1 MGIGPGKIKAASP
14 EHKPPA
20 WPSADLE
27 SIHFGGE
34 DSIDCVNRI
43 TQRTFL
49 KQTSQGL
56 AGLAVAPAALARP
69 LGQAERSA
77 QPTAKPVATFSVV
90 GFDPRTGDLGVAV
103 QSKFFAVGSVVPWAK
118 AGVGA
123 IATQSYANVSYGP
136 DGLELL
142 AKGKSAR
149 ETVETLTSADGNKQ
163 RRQLGIVDA
172 KGNSAS
178 FTGSGCHPWAGHI
191 EKPDFCAQGNILTGK
206 EVVDAMA
213 ASFEQSQKKGK
224 GGLCNW
230 LADALTVGQDAGG
243 DSRGR
248 QSAAL
253 LVVRKNGGYAGGN
266 DRFIDLRVDDH
277 KTPIIEL
284 HRLLAIHKKI
294 HKRAHENPPK
304 R

>member
-1 MGIGPGKIKAASP
+1 MGIGVGKIEGAPSK
-14 EHKPPA
+14 HKPPA
-20 WPSADLE
+20 RAGADLR
-27 SIHFGGE
+27 SIHFGDE
-34 DSIDCVNRI
+34 DSIDCVNQI

-49 KQTSQGL
+49 KQTGQGL
-56 AGLAVAPAALARP
+56 ASLAVTPAGLAKP
-69 LGQAERSA
+69 LGQVATQA
-77 QPTAKPVATFSVV
+77 NPVATFSIV

-103 QSKFFAVGSVVPWAK
+103 QSKFFAVGSVVPWAQ

-136 DGLELL
+136 EGLELL
-142 AKGKSAR
+142 TKGQTAR
-149 ETVETLTSADGNKQ
+149 ETVKALTSADKD
-163 RRQLGIVDA
+163 RRLRQLGIVDA
-172 KGNSAS
+172 RGNSTS
-178 FTGSGCHPWAGHI
+178 FTGSECHQWAGHS
-191 EKPDFCAQGNILTGK
+191 ERPNFCAQGNILTGK

-213 ASFEQSQKKGK
+213 ASFEQSQKKGM

-230 LADALTVGQDAGG
+230 LADALTAGQDAGG

-253 LVVRKNGGYAGGN
+253 LVVRKNGGYAAGN

-284 HRLLAIHKKI
+284 HRLLTLHKKI
-294 HKRAHENPPK
+294 YKRAHENPPK

>member
-1 MGIGPGKIKAASP
+1 MGIDAGKIKAASP

-20 WPSADLE
+20 WPSADLR
-27 SIHFGGE
+27 SIHFGLDDIIAG
-34 DSIDCVNRI
+34 VNRI
-43 TQRTFL
+43 NQRTFI
-49 KQTSQGL
+49 KRTSQGL
-56 AGLAVAPAALARP
+56 AGLAIAPAALAKP

-77 QPTAKPVATFSVV
+77 QTTAKPVATFSIA
-90 GFDPRTGDLGVAV
+90 GFDPHTGDLGVAV

-163 RRQLGIVDA
+163 RRQLGIVDTR
-172 KGNSAS
+172 GNSAA
-178 FTGSGCHPWAGHI
+178 FTGSGCHQWAGHI
-191 EKPDFCAQGNILTGK
+191 EKPNFCAQGNILTGK

-213 ASFEQSQKKGK
+213 SSFEQSQKQAK

-230 LADALTVGQDAGG
+230 LVDALTAGQDAGG

-253 LVVRKNGGYAGGN
+253 LVVRKKGGYGGGN

-277 KTPIIEL
+277 KTPIVEL
-284 HRLLAIHKKI
+284 RRLLQLHKNLF
-294 HKRAHENPPK
+294 KRTHANPPK
-304 R
+304 G

>member
-1 MGIGPGKIKAASP
+1 MGIGVGKIEGAPSK
-14 EHKPPA
+14 HKPPA
-20 WPSADLE
+20 RAGADLR
-27 SIHFGGE
+27 SIHFGDE
-34 DSIDCVNRI
+34 DSIDCVNQI

-49 KQTSQGL
+49 KQTGQGL
-56 AGLAVAPAALARP
+56 ASLAVTPAGLAKP
-69 LGQAERSA
+69 LGQVATQA
-77 QPTAKPVATFSVV
+77 NPVATFSIV

-136 DGLELL
+136 EGLERLT
-142 AKGKSAR
+142 KGQTAR
-149 ETVETLTSADGNKQ
+149 ETVKALTSADKD
-163 RRQLGIVDA
+163 RRLRQLGIVDA
-172 KGNSAS
+172 RGNSTS
-178 FTGSGCHPWAGHI
+178 FTGSGCHQWAGHS
-191 EKPDFCAQGNILTGK
+191 ERPNFCAQGNILTGK

-213 ASFEQSQKKGK
+213 ASFEQSQKKGM

-230 LADALTVGQDAGG
+230 LADALTAGQDAGG

-253 LVVRKNGGYAGGN
+253 LVVRKNGGYAAGN

-284 HRLLAIHKKI
+284 HRLLTLHKKI

>member
-1 MGIGPGKIKAASP
+1 MGIDPGRIKATP
-14 EHKPPA
+14 LEHKPPA
-20 WPSADLE
+20 WPSADLG
-27 SIHFGGE
+27 SIHFGLDDIIGG
-34 DSIDCVNRI
+34 VNRI
-43 TQRTFL
+43 NQRTFI
-49 KQTSQGL
+49 KRTGQGL
-56 AGLAVAPAALARP
+56 AGLAVAPAALVKP
-69 LGQAERSA
+69 K
-77 QPTAKPVATFSVV
+77 TKPVATFSIV
-90 GFDPRTGDLGVAV
+90 GFDPLTGDLGVAV

-213 ASFEQSQKKGK
+213 ASFEQSQKQAK
-224 GGLCNW
+224 GGLCDW
-230 LADALTVGQDAGG
+230 LANALMAGQNAGG

-253 LVVRKNGGYAGGN
+253 LVVRKKGGYGGGN

-277 KTPIIEL
+277 KTPIAEL
-284 HRLLAIHKKI
+284 RRLLQLHKNLF
-294 HKRAHENPPK
+294 KRAHANPPK
-304 R
+304 G

>member
-1 MGIGPGKIKAASP
+1 MDISPGKIKAVPP

-20 WPSADLE
+20 WPSADLG
-27 SIHFGGE
+27 SIHFGVG
-34 DSIDCVNRI
+34 DSISDVNRI
-43 TQRTFL
+43 NQRTFI
-49 KQTSQGL
+49 KRTGQGL
-56 AGLAVAPAALARP
+56 AGLAVAPDALVK
-69 LGQAERSA
+69 
-77 QPTAKPVATFSVV
+77 PTAKPVATFSIV

-142 AKGKSAR
+142 ADGKSAR
-149 ETVETLTSADGNKQ
+149 ETVSTLTSADRNKQ

-178 FTGSGCHPWAGHI
+178 FTGSDCHDWAGHI
-191 EKPDFCAQGNILTGK
+191 EKPNFCAQGNILTGK
-206 EVVDAMA
+206 EVVDTMA
-213 ASFEQSQKKGK
+213 SSFEQSQKQAK
-224 GGLCNW
+224 GGLCDW
-230 LADALTVGQDAGG
+230 LADALMAGQDAGG

-253 LVVRKNGGYAGGN
+253 LVVRKKGGYGGGN
-266 DRFIDLRVDDH
+266 DLFIDLRVDDH
-277 KTPIIEL
+277 KTPIAEL
-284 HRLLAIHKKI
+284 HRLLQLHKKLF
-294 HKRAHENPPK
+294 KRAHANPPNG
-304 R
+304 

>member
-1 MGIGPGKIKAASP
+1 MDISPGKIKAVPP

-20 WPSADLE
+20 WPSADLG
-27 SIHFGGE
+27 SIHFGVG
-34 DSIDCVNRI
+34 DSISDVNRI
-43 TQRTFL
+43 NQRTFI
-49 KQTSQGL
+49 KRTGQGL
-56 AGLAVAPAALARP
+56 AGLAVAPAALAK
-69 LGQAERSA
+69 
-77 QPTAKPVATFSVV
+77 PTAKPVATFSIV

-142 AKGKSAR
+142 ADGKSAR
-149 ETVETLTSADGNKQ
+149 ETVSTLTSADRNKQ

-178 FTGSGCHPWAGHI
+178 FTGSDCHDWAGHI
-191 EKPDFCAQGNILTGK
+191 EKPNFCAQGNILTGK
-206 EVVDAMA
+206 EVVDTMA
-213 ASFEQSQKKGK
+213 SSFEQSQKQAK
-224 GGLCNW
+224 GGLCDW
-230 LADALTVGQDAGG
+230 LADALMAGQDAGG

-253 LVVRKNGGYAGGN
+253 LVVRKKGGYGGGN

-277 KTPIIEL
+277 KTPIAEL
-284 HRLLAIHKKI
+284 HRLLQLHKKLF
-294 HKRAHENPPK
+294 KRAHANPPNG
-304 R
+304 

>member
-1 MGIGPGKIKAASP
+1 MGIGPGKIKAARP

-20 WPSADLE
+20 WPSADLG
-27 SIHFGGE
+27 SIHFGGG
-34 DSIDCVNRI
+34 DSISSVNRI
-43 TQRTFL
+43 NQRTFI
-49 KQTSQGL
+49 KRTGQGL
-56 AGLAVAPAALARP
+56 VGLAVAPAALAKP
-69 LGQAERSA
+69 K
-77 QPTAKPVATFSVV
+77 TKPVATFSIV
-90 GFDPRTGDLGVAV
+90 GFDPLTGDLGVAV

-123 IATQSYANVSYGP
+123 IATQSYANVTYGP

-191 EKPDFCAQGNILTGK
+191 EKPHFCAQGNILTGK

-213 ASFEQSQKKGK
+213 ASFEQSQKQAK
-224 GGLCNW
+224 GGLCDW
-230 LADALTVGQDAGG
+230 LANALMAGQDAGG

-253 LVVRKNGGYAGGN
+253 LVVRKKGGYGGGN

-277 KTPIIEL
+277 KTPIVEL
-284 HRLLAIHKKI
+284 RRLLQLHKNLF
-294 HKRAHENPPK
+294 KRAHANPPK
-304 R
+304 G

>member
-1 MGIGPGKIKAASP
+1 MGIGPGKIKAAPP

-20 WPSADLE
+20 WPSADLG
-27 SIHFGGE
+27 SIHFGDG
-34 DSIDCVNRI
+34 DSISGVNLI
-43 TQRTFL
+43 NQRTFI
-49 KQTSQGL
+49 KRTGQGL
-56 AGLAVAPAALARP
+56 AGLAVAPAALAK
-69 LGQAERSA
+69 
-77 QPTAKPVATFSVV
+77 PTTKPVATFSIV

-142 AKGKSAR
+142 ADGKSAR
-149 ETVETLTSADGNKQ
+149 ETVSTLTSADRNKQ

-178 FTGSGCHPWAGHI
+178 FTGSDCHDWAGHI
-191 EKPDFCAQGNILTGK
+191 EKPHFCAQGNILTGK
-206 EVVDAMA
+206 EVVDTMA
-213 ASFEQSQKKGK
+213 SSFEQSQKQAK
-224 GGLCNW
+224 GGLCDW
-230 LADALTVGQDAGG
+230 LADALMAGQDAGG

-253 LVVRKNGGYAGGN
+253 LVVRKKGGYGGGN

-277 KTPIIEL
+277 KTPIAEL
-284 HRLLAIHKKI
+284 RRLLQLHKKLF
-294 HKRAHENPPK
+294 KRAHANPPNG
-304 R
+304 

>member
-1 MGIGPGKIKAASP
+1 MGIDAGKIKAASP

-20 WPSADLE
+20 WPSADLG
-27 SIHFGGE
+27 SIHFGDG
-34 DSIDCVNRI
+34 DSISGVNRI
-43 TQRTFL
+43 NQRTFI
-49 KQTSQGL
+49 KRTGQGL
-56 AGLAVAPAALARP
+56 AGLAVAPAALAA
-69 LGQAERSA
+69 L
-77 QPTAKPVATFSVV
+77 AKPKTEPVATFSIA
-90 GFDPRTGDLGVAV
+90 GFDPHTGDLGVAV

-213 ASFEQSQKKGK
+213 ASFEQSQKQAK

-230 LADALTVGQDAGG
+230 LVDALTAGQDAGG

-253 LVVRKNGGYAGGN
+253 LVVRKKGGYGGGN

-277 KTPIIEL
+277 KTPIVEL
-284 HRLLAIHKKI
+284 RRLLQLHKNLF
-294 HKRAHENPPK
+294 KRAHANPPK
-304 R
+304 G

>member
-1 MGIGPGKIKAASP
+1 MGIGPGKIKAARP

-20 WPSADLE
+20 WPSADLG
-27 SIHFGGE
+27 SIHFGDG
-34 DSIDCVNRI
+34 DSISGVNLI
-43 TQRTFL
+43 NQRTFI
-49 KQTSQGL
+49 KRTGQGL
-56 AGLAVAPAALARP
+56 AGLAVAPDALVK
-69 LGQAERSA
+69 
-77 QPTAKPVATFSVV
+77 PTVKPVATFSIV

-142 AKGKSAR
+142 ADGKSAR
-149 ETVETLTSADGNKQ
+149 ETVSTLTSADRNKQ

-178 FTGSGCHPWAGHI
+178 FTGSDCHDWAGHI
-191 EKPDFCAQGNILTGK
+191 EKPIFCAQGNILTGK
-206 EVVDAMA
+206 EVVDTMA
-213 ASFEQSQKKGK
+213 SSFEQSQKQAK
-224 GGLCNW
+224 GGLCDW
-230 LADALTVGQDAGG
+230 LADALMAGQDAGG

-253 LVVRKNGGYAGGN
+253 LVVRKKGGYGGGN
-266 DRFIDLRVDDH
+266 ERFIDLRVDDH
-277 KTPIIEL
+277 KTPIAEL
-284 HRLLAIHKKI
+284 RRLLQLHKNLF
-294 HKRAHENPPK
+294 KRAHANPPNG
-304 R
+304 

>member
-1 MGIGPGKIKAASP
+1 MGIGAGKLEGAPSK
-14 EHKPPA
+14 HKPPA
-20 WPSADLE
+20 RPDADLG

-34 DSIDCVNRI
+34 DSIDHVNRI

-49 KQTSQGL
+49 KQTGQGL
-56 AGLAVAPAALARP
+56 ASLAVTPAGLAKP
-69 LGQAERSA
+69 LGQVATKA
-77 QPTAKPVATFSVV
+77 NPVATFSIV

-123 IATQSYANVSYGP
+123 IATQSYANVTYGP
-136 DGLELL
+136 EGLERLT
-142 AKGKSAR
+142 KGQTAR
-149 ETVETLTSADGNKQ
+149 ETLKALTSIDKD
-163 RRQLGIVDA
+163 RRLRQLGIVDA
-172 KGNSAS
+172 RGNSAS
-178 FTGSGCHPWAGHI
+178 FTGGGCHDWAGHI
-191 EKPDFCAQGNILTGK
+191 EKPNFCTQGNILTGK

-213 ASFEQSQKKGK
+213 TSFEQSQKKGN
-224 GGLCNW
+224 GRLCNW
-230 LADALTVGQDAGG
+230 LVDALTVGQDAGG

-284 HRLLAIHKKI
+284 HRLLTLHKKI
-294 HKRAHENPPK
+294 HKHAHEHPPK

>member
-27 SIHFGGE
+27 SIHFGGG
-34 DSIDCVNRI
+34 DSISGVNRI
-43 TQRTFL
+43 NQRTFI
-49 KQTSQGL
+49 KRTGQGL
-56 AGLAVAPAALARP
+56 AGLAVAPAALAKP
-69 LGQAERSA
+69 KTE
-77 QPTAKPVATFSVV
+77 PVATFSIA
-90 GFDPRTGDLGVAV
+90 GFDPHTDDLGVAV

-191 EKPDFCAQGNILTGK
+191 EKPNFCAQGNILTGK

-213 ASFEQSQKKGK
+213 SSFEQSQKQAK
-224 GGLCNW
+224 GGLCDW
-230 LADALTVGQDAGG
+230 LVDALTAGQDAGG

-253 LVVRKNGGYAGGN
+253 LVVRKKGGYGGGN

-277 KTPIIEL
+277 KTPIVEL
-284 HRLLAIHKKI
+284 RRLLQLHKNLF
-294 HKRAHENPPK
+294 KRAHANPPK
-304 R
+304 G

>member
-1 MGIGPGKIKAASP
+1 MDISPGKIKAVPP

-20 WPSADLE
+20 WPSADLG
-27 SIHFGGE
+27 SIHFGVG
-34 DSIDCVNRI
+34 DSISDVNRI
-43 TQRTFL
+43 NQRTFI
-49 KQTSQGL
+49 KRTGQGL
-56 AGLAVAPAALARP
+56 AGLAVAPDALVK
-69 LGQAERSA
+69 
-77 QPTAKPVATFSVV
+77 PTVKPVATFSIV

-142 AKGKSAR
+142 ADGKSAR
-149 ETVETLTSADGNKQ
+149 ETVSTLTSADRNKQ

-178 FTGSGCHPWAGHI
+178 FTGSDCHDWAGHI
-191 EKPDFCAQGNILTGK
+191 EKPNFCAQGNILTGK
-206 EVVDAMA
+206 EVVDTMA
-213 ASFEQSQKKGK
+213 SSFEQSQKQAK
-224 GGLCNW
+224 GGLCDW
-230 LADALTVGQDAGG
+230 LADALMAGQDAGG

-253 LVVRKNGGYAGGN
+253 LVVRKKGGYGGGN
-266 DRFIDLRVDDH
+266 DLFIDLRVDDH
-277 KTPIIEL
+277 KTPIAEL
-284 HRLLAIHKKI
+284 HRLLQLHKKLF
-294 HKRAHENPPK
+294 KRAHANPPNE
-304 R
+304 

>member
-1 MGIGPGKIKAASP
+1 MGIDAGKIKAASP

-20 WPSADLE
+20 WPSADLG
-27 SIHFGGE
+27 SIHFGDG
-34 DSIDCVNRI
+34 DSISGVNRI
-43 TQRTFL
+43 NQRTFI
-49 KQTSQGL
+49 KRTGQGL
-56 AGLAVAPAALARP
+56 AGLTIAPAALAKP
-69 LGQAERSA
+69 LGQAKT
-77 QPTAKPVATFSVV
+77 QAKPVATFSIA
-90 GFDPRTGDLGVAV
+90 GFDPHTGDLGVAV

-213 ASFEQSQKKGK
+213 ASFEQSQKQAK

-230 LADALTVGQDAGG
+230 LVDALTAGQDAGG

-253 LVVRKNGGYAGGN
+253 LVVRKKGGYGGGN

-277 KTPIIEL
+277 KTPIVEL
-284 HRLLAIHKKI
+284 RRLLQLHKNLF
-294 HKRAHENPPK
+294 KRAHANPPK
-304 R
+304 G

>member
-1 MGIGPGKIKAASP
+1 MGIGVGKIEGAPSK
-14 EHKPPA
+14 HKPPA
-20 WPSADLE
+20 RAGADLR
-27 SIHFGGE
+27 SIHFGDE
-34 DSIDCVNRI
+34 DSIDCVNQI

-49 KQTSQGL
+49 KQTGQGL
-56 AGLAVAPAALARP
+56 ASLAVTPAGLAKP
-69 LGQAERSA
+69 LGQVATQA
-77 QPTAKPVATFSVV
+77 NPVATFSIV

-103 QSKFFAVGSVVPWAK
+103 QSKFFAVGSVVPWAQ

-136 DGLELL
+136 EGLERLT
-142 AKGKSAR
+142 KGQTAR
-149 ETVETLTSADGNKQ
+149 KTVKALTSADKD
-163 RRQLGIVDA
+163 RRLRQLGIVDA
-172 KGNSAS
+172 RGNSTS
-178 FTGSGCHPWAGHI
+178 FTGSGCHQWAGHS
-191 EKPDFCAQGNILTGK
+191 ERPNFCAQGNILTGK
-206 EVVDAMA
+206 KVVGAMA
-213 ASFEQSQKKGK
+213 ASFEQSQKKGM

-230 LADALTVGQDAGG
+230 LADALTAGQDAGG

-253 LVVRKNGGYAGGN
+253 LVVRKNGGYAAGN

-284 HRLLAIHKKI
+284 HRLLTLHKKI

>member
-1 MGIGPGKIKAASP
+1 MGIDAGKIKAASP

-20 WPSADLE
+20 WPSADLG
-27 SIHFGGE
+27 SIHFGDG
-34 DSIDCVNRI
+34 DSISGVNRI
-43 TQRTFL
+43 NQRTFI
-49 KQTSQGL
+49 KRTGQGL
-56 AGLAVAPAALARP
+56 AGLAVAPAALAA
-69 LGQAERSA
+69 L
-77 QPTAKPVATFSVV
+77 AKPKTEPVATFSIA
-90 GFDPRTGDLGVAV
+90 GFDPHTGDLGVAV

-149 ETVETLTSADGNKQ
+149 ETVETLTSGDGNKQ

-213 ASFEQSQKKGK
+213 ASFEQSQKQAK
-224 GGLCNW
+224 GGLCDW
-230 LADALTVGQDAGG
+230 LANALMAGQDAGG

-253 LVVRKNGGYAGGN
+253 LVVRKKGGYGGGN

-277 KTPIIEL
+277 KTPIAEL
-284 HRLLAIHKKI
+284 RRLLQLHKNLF
-294 HKRAHENPPK
+294 KRAHANPPK
-304 R
+304 G

>member
-1 MGIGPGKIKAASP
+1 MGIGVGKIEGAPSK
-14 EHKPPA
+14 HKPPA
-20 WPSADLE
+20 RAGADLR
-27 SIHFGGE
+27 SIHFGDE
-34 DSIDCVNRI
+34 DSIDCVNQI

-49 KQTSQGL
+49 KQTGQGL
-56 AGLAVAPAALARP
+56 ASLAVTPAGLAKP
-69 LGQAERSA
+69 LGQVATQA
-77 QPTAKPVATFSVV
+77 NPVATFSIV

-136 DGLELL
+136 EGLERLT
-142 AKGKSAR
+142 KGQTAR
-149 ETVETLTSADGNKQ
+149 ETVKALTSADKD
-163 RRQLGIVDA
+163 RRLRQLGIVDA
-172 KGNSAS
+172 RGNSTS
-178 FTGSGCHPWAGHI
+178 FTGSGCHQWAGHS
-191 EKPDFCAQGNILTGK
+191 ERPNFCAQGNILTGK

-213 ASFEQSQKKGK
+213 ASFEQSQKKGM

-230 LADALTVGQDAGG
+230 LADALTAGQDAGG
-243 DSRGR
+243 DSRCR

-253 LVVRKNGGYAGGN
+253 LVVRKNGGYAAGN

-284 HRLLAIHKKI
+284 HRLLTLHKKI

>member
-1 MGIGPGKIKAASP
+1 MGISPGKIKAAPP

-20 WPSADLE
+20 WPSADLG
-27 SIHFGGE
+27 SIHFGGG
-34 DSIDCVNRI
+34 DSISSVNRI
-43 TQRTFL
+43 NQRTFI
-49 KQTSQGL
+49 KRTGQGL
-56 AGLAVAPAALARP
+56 VGLAVAPAALAKP
-69 LGQAERSA
+69 KTK
-77 QPTAKPVATFSVV
+77 PKTKPVATFSIV
-90 GFDPRTGDLGVAV
+90 GFDPLTGDLGVAV

-123 IATQSYANVSYGP
+123 IATQSYANVTYGP

-213 ASFEQSQKKGK
+213 ASFEQSQKQAK

-230 LADALTVGQDAGG
+230 LVDALTAGQDAGG

-253 LVVRKNGGYAGGN
+253 LVVRKKGGYGGGN

-277 KTPIIEL
+277 KTPIVEL
-284 HRLLAIHKKI
+284 RRLLQLHKNLF
-294 HKRAHENPPK
+294 KRAHANPPK
-304 R
+304 G

>member
-1 MGIGPGKIKAASP
+1 MGIGPGNIKAARP

-20 WPSADLE
+20 WPSADLG
-27 SIHFGGE
+27 SIHFGGG
-34 DSIDCVNRI
+34 DSISGVNLI
-43 TQRTFL
+43 NQRTFI
-49 KQTSQGL
+49 KRTGQGL
-56 AGLAVAPAALARP
+56 AGLAVAPAALAK
-69 LGQAERSA
+69 
-77 QPTAKPVATFSVV
+77 PTAKPVATFSIV

-123 IATQSYANVSYGP
+123 IATQSYANVNYGP

-149 ETVETLTSADGNKQ
+149 ETVSTLTSADRNKQ

-178 FTGSGCHPWAGHI
+178 FTGSDCHDWAGHI
-191 EKPDFCAQGNILTGK
+191 EKPNFCAQGNILTGK
-206 EVVDAMA
+206 EVVDTMA
-213 ASFEQSQKKGK
+213 SSFEQSQKQAK
-224 GGLCNW
+224 GGLCDW
-230 LADALTVGQDAGG
+230 LADALMAGQDAGG

-253 LVVRKNGGYAGGN
+253 LVVRKKGGYGGGN

-277 KTPIIEL
+277 KTPIAEL
-284 HRLLAIHKKI
+284 RRLLQLHKKLF
-294 HKRAHENPPK
+294 KRAHANPPNG
-304 R
+304 

>member
-1 MGIGPGKIKAASP
+1 MGIGVGKIEGAPSK
-14 EHKPPA
+14 HKPTARPG
-20 WPSADLE
+20 ADLG
-27 SIHFGGE
+27 SMHSGDE
-34 DSIDCVNRI
+34 DSIDCVHQI

-49 KQTSQGL
+49 KQTGQGL
-56 AGLAVAPAALARP
+56 ASLAVTPAGLAKP
-69 LGQAERSA
+69 LGQVATQA
-77 QPTAKPVATFSVV
+77 NPVATFSIV

-136 DGLELL
+136 EGLELL
-142 AKGKSAR
+142 TKGQTAR
-149 ETVETLTSADGNKQ
+149 ETVKALTSADKD
-163 RRQLGIVDA
+163 RRLRQLGIVDA
-172 KGNSAS
+172 RGNSTS
-178 FTGSGCHPWAGHI
+178 FTGSGCHQWAGHS
-191 EKPDFCAQGNILTGK
+191 ERPNFCAQGNILTGK
-206 EVVDAMA
+206 EVVDAMT
-213 ASFEQSQKKGK
+213 ASFEKSQKKGM

-230 LADALTVGQDAGG
+230 LADALTAGQDAGG

-253 LVVRKNGGYAGGN
+253 LMVRNNGGYAAGN

-284 HRLLAIHKKI
+284 HRLLTLHKKI

>member
-1 MGIGPGKIKAASP
+1 MGIGLGKIKAARP

-27 SIHFGGE
+27 SIHFGGG
-34 DSIDCVNRI
+34 DSISGVNRI
-43 TQRTFL
+43 NQRTFI
-49 KQTSQGL
+49 KRTGQGL
-56 AGLAVAPAALARP
+56 AGLAVAPAALAKSKT
-69 LGQAERSA
+69 E
-77 QPTAKPVATFSVV
+77 PVATFSIA
-90 GFDPRTGDLGVAV
+90 GFDPHTGDLGVAV

-213 ASFEQSQKKGK
+213 ASFEQSQKQAK

-230 LADALTVGQDAGG
+230 LVDALTAGQDAGG

-253 LVVRKNGGYAGGN
+253 LVVRKKGGYGGGN

-277 KTPIIEL
+277 KTPIVEL
-284 HRLLAIHKKI
+284 RRLLQLHKNLF
-294 HKRAHENPPK
+294 KRAHANPPK
-304 R
+304 G

>member
-1 MGIGPGKIKAASP
+1 M
-14 EHKPPA
+14 
-20 WPSADLE
+20 
-27 SIHFGGE
+27 
-34 DSIDCVNRI
+34 
-43 TQRTFL
+43 
-49 KQTSQGL
+49 
-56 AGLAVAPAALARP
+56 AVAPAALAK
-69 LGQAERSA
+69 
-77 QPTAKPVATFSVV
+77 PTVKPVATFSIV

-149 ETVETLTSADGNKQ
+149 ETVSTLTSADRNKQ
-163 RRQLGIVDA
+163 RRQLGIVDTR
-172 KGNSAS
+172 GNSAS

-213 ASFEQSQKKGK
+213 SSFEQLQKQAK
-224 GGLCNW
+224 GGLCDW
-230 LADALTVGQDAGG
+230 LANALMAGQDTGG

-253 LVVRKNGGYAGGN
+253 LVVRKKGGYGGGN

-277 KTPIIEL
+277 KTPIVEL
-284 HRLLAIHKKI
+284 RRLLQLHKNLL
-294 HKRAHENPPK
+294 KRAHANPPK
-304 R
+304 G

>member
-1 MGIGPGKIKAASP
+1 MGIGPGKIKAAPP

-27 SIHFGGE
+27 SIHFGGG
-34 DSIDCVNRI
+34 DSISGVNRI
-43 TQRTFL
+43 NQRTFI
-49 KQTSQGL
+49 KRTGQGL
-56 AGLAVAPAALARP
+56 AGLAVAPAALAKP
-69 LGQAERSA
+69 KTE
-77 QPTAKPVATFSVV
+77 PVATFSIA
-90 GFDPRTGDLGVAV
+90 GFDPHTDDLGVAV

-191 EKPDFCAQGNILTGK
+191 EKPNFCAQGNILTGK

-213 ASFEQSQKKGK
+213 SSFEQSQKQAK
-224 GGLCNW
+224 GGLCDW
-230 LADALTVGQDAGG
+230 LVDALTAGQDAGG

-253 LVVRKNGGYAGGN
+253 LVVRKKGGYGGGN

-277 KTPIIEL
+277 KTPIVEL
-284 HRLLAIHKKI
+284 RRLLQLHKNLF
-294 HKRAHENPPK
+294 KRAHSNPPK
-304 R
+304 G

>member
-1 MGIGPGKIKAASP
+1 MGIGVGKIEGAPSK
-14 EHKPPA
+14 HKPPA
-20 WPSADLE
+20 RAGADLR
-27 SIHFGGE
+27 SIHFGDE
-34 DSIDCVNRI
+34 DSIDCVNQI

-49 KQTSQGL
+49 KQTGQGL
-56 AGLAVAPAALARP
+56 ASLAVTPAGLAKP
-69 LGQAERSA
+69 LGQVATQA
-77 QPTAKPVATFSVV
+77 NPVATFSIV

-103 QSKFFAVGSVVPWAK
+103 QSKFFAVGSVVPWAQ

-136 DGLELL
+136 EGLELL
-142 AKGKSAR
+142 TKGQTAR
-149 ETVETLTSADGNKQ
+149 ETVKALTSADKD
-163 RRQLGIVDA
+163 RRLRQLGIVDA
-172 KGNSAS
+172 RGNSTS
-178 FTGSGCHPWAGHI
+178 FTGSGCHQWAGHS
-191 EKPDFCAQGNILTGK
+191 ERPNFCAQGNILTGK
-206 EVVDAMA
+206 EVVDAIA
-213 ASFEQSQKKGK
+213 VSFEQSQKKGM

-230 LADALTVGQDAGG
+230 LADALTAGQDAGG

-253 LVVRKNGGYAGGN
+253 LVVRKNGGYAAGN
-266 DRFIDLRVDDH
+266 DRFIDLRVYDH

-284 HRLLAIHKKI
+284 HRLLTLHKKI

>member
-1 MGIGPGKIKAASP
+1 MGIGAEKLEGAPSK
-14 EHKPPA
+14 HKPPA
-20 WPSADLE
+20 RPDADLG
-27 SIHFGGE
+27 SIHFSGE

-49 KQTSQGL
+49 KQTGQGL
-56 AGLAVAPAALARP
+56 ASLAVTPAGLAKP
-69 LGQAERSA
+69 LGQVATKA
-77 QPTAKPVATFSVV
+77 NPVATFSIV

-123 IATQSYANVSYGP
+123 IATQSYANVTYGP
-136 DGLELL
+136 EGLERLT
-142 AKGKSAR
+142 KGQTAR
-149 ETVETLTSADGNKQ
+149 ETLKALTSIDKD
-163 RRQLGIVDA
+163 RRLRQLGIVDA
-172 KGNSAS
+172 RGNSAS
-178 FTGSGCHPWAGHI
+178 FTGGGCHDWAGHI
-191 EKPDFCAQGNILTGK
+191 EKPNFCTQGNILTGK

-213 ASFEQSQKKGK
+213 TSFEQSQKKGN
-224 GGLCNW
+224 GRLCNW
-230 LADALTVGQDAGG
+230 LVDALMVGQDAGG

-284 HRLLAIHKKI
+284 HRLLTLHKKI
-294 HKRAHENPPK
+294 HKHAHEHPPK

>member
-1 MGIGPGKIKAASP
+1 MGIGLGKIKAART
-14 EHKPPA
+14 EHKPPT

-27 SIHFGGE
+27 SIHFGGG
-34 DSIDCVNRI
+34 DSISSVNRI
-43 TQRTFL
+43 NQRTFI
-49 KQTSQGL
+49 KRTGQGL
-56 AGLAVAPAALARP
+56 AGLAVAPAVLANRKT
-69 LGQAERSA
+69 R
-77 QPTAKPVATFSVV
+77 PVATFSIA
-90 GFDPRTGDLGVAV
+90 GFDPYTGDLGVAV

-149 ETVETLTSADGNKQ
+149 ETVETLTSGDGNKQ

-178 FTGSGCHPWAGHI
+178 FTGSDCHPWAGHI
-191 EKPDFCAQGNILTGK
+191 EKPYFCAQGNMLTGK
-206 EVVDAMA
+206 EVVEAMA
-213 ASFEQSQKKGK
+213 ASFEQSQKQAK
-224 GGLCNW
+224 GGLCDW
-230 LADALTVGQDAGG
+230 LANALMAGQDAGG

-248 QSAAL
+248 QSAAQ
-253 LVVRKNGGYAGGN
+253 LVVRKKGGYDGGN

-277 KTPIIEL
+277 KKPIEEL
-284 HRLLAIHKKI
+284 RRLLQLHKNLF
-294 HKRAHENPPK
+294 KRAHANPPK
-304 R
+304 G